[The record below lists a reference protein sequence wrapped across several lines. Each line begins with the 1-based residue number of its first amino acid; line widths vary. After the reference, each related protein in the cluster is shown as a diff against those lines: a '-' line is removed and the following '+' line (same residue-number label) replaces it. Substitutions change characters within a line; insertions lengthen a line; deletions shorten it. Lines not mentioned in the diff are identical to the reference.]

1 MTKSLIKDFQ
11 REIRKSISRFISI
24 LLIVALGVAFYSG
37 VRSTMPAMH
46 STADAVYDKEDL
58 MDIRIVGTLGLTQN
72 DIEALKSVK
81 GIRGIEGAFTTDFLC
96 LVNTKEI
103 VTRTISMPEKIND
116 IQLAEGNFPEKYN
129 ECLAS
134 REFLE
139 ESGLEVGGI
148 FTLST
153 GTDMP
158 VSDTLVTDTFKI
170 VGVCSSSYYLNGEVG
185 TSNIGDGMGDGYV
198 VIPKEA
204 FSTNIYTSIYLTVA
218 GAKELNCY
226 SDEYEE
232 LINTV
237 VKRIEEISEKQ
248 CDVRYTELRK
258 EGSTALQKAQSEYA
272 AASELIRNEIT
283 DAADKL
289 AAQELLIE
297 ESRLEIEENKA
308 LLDNAEANLPIYQ
321 QKVAEAENAIAQAEA
336 QISTVKQA
344 LESSKDD
351 LNKAVVELELLK
363 KDPNATA
370 EEIQFATNAVN
381 ILQLAYTTAES
392 EVAKGEKEL
401 EEAKKELLQA
411 QLVVAQLQR
420 ALENKGVLIEAEQE
434 IVTADKMIQQAREQ
448 YEQYKAEALARLEK
462 AEDDLNEAERKVSE
476 MEIPVWHVLDRQSIE
491 AYMSYVTD
499 SDSIGAIGTVFPMI
513 FFLVAALVSLTTMT
527 RMVEEERMQIG
538 TLKAMGYSKLSI
550 ASKYLLYSV
559 TASVIGSILGAVIG
573 ELTIPPIIISAYR
586 AVYYNLGDN
595 VLRLNFYYAVV
606 AGVVATLCTT
616 LAAFFA
622 CYRSLRSVPAELM
635 RPVAPKAGKR
645 TFIEGFTFIWQRLD
659 FGQKSAVRNLF
670 RYKKRFF
677 MTLFGVGGC
686 MALLIVGLGIR
697 DSVAAMT
704 ENQYGE
710 IFNYSGIVSVDAS
723 MTRAERRTML
733 SQIENIP
740 GLEGYIQANRTMV
753 TATSNVTTDFEDE
766 KRAYLIVPTDV
777 DQFPQFITLR
787 ERTGDKETVN
797 LLSDGVIITEK
808 YADLLGVEVN
818 DNIYLK
824 IDESTVTP
832 KEVKVLGITE
842 NYIFNYIYM
851 TPNLYQSLYNAEPDI
866 NILMIKS
873 TGLLNDDNLKLVLT
887 GIHGVN
893 SVITNADEIEGL
905 NEVVNNLDFI
915 IILMVVSAAILAFV
929 VLYNLN
935 NINITERRRELA
947 TFRLLGF
954 YNKELATYVYREN
967 IVLTVLGIIV
977 GIVMG
982 LILHRFV
989 MLTVETDV
997 YMFGREIGGI
1007 SVLIAVAL
1015 TVVFSVAV
1023 NAIMYFNLKKIDMV
1037 ESLKSVE

>member
-1 MTKSLIKDFQ
+1 MTKSLFKDFQ
-11 REIRKSISRFISI
+11 REIKKSISRFISI
-24 LLIVALGVAFYSG
+24 MLIVALGVAFYSG

-46 STADAVYDKEDL
+46 MTADAAYDKEDL

-72 DIEALKSVK
+72 DLEALKSVEGLK
-81 GIRGIEGAFTTDFLC
+81 GIEGSYTTDFLC
-96 LVNTKEI
+96 LVNSKEI
-103 VTRTISMPEKIND
+103 VTRAISMPEKIND
-116 IQLAEGNFPEKYN
+116 IKLVEGRFPEKYN
-129 ECLAS
+129 ECLVS
-134 REFLE
+134 REFLD
-139 ESGLEVGGI
+139 ESGLKIDDI
-148 FTLST
+148 FGLST
-153 GTDMP
+153 GTDAP
-158 VSDTLVTDTFKI
+158 VSDTLATNAYKI
-170 VGVCSSSYYLNGEVG
+170 VGICSSSYYLNGEVG
-185 TSNIGDGMGDGYV
+185 TSNVGDGMGDGYI
-198 VIPKEA
+198 VIPREA
-204 FSTNIYTSIYLTVA
+204 FTTDIYTSIYLTVS

-226 SDEYEE
+226 SDDYDE
-232 LINTV
+232 LIAAV
-237 VKRIEEISEKQ
+237 VERIEEISKKQ
-248 CDVRYTELRK
+248 CDIRYTELRS
-258 EGSTALQKAQSEYA
+258 ESSEALQKARNEYSAAQVLVQDEITA
-272 AASELIRNEIT
+272 AADELASREM
-283 DAADKL
+283 
-289 AAQELLIE
+289 LIE
-297 ESRLEIEENKA
+297 QSRKEIEENKY

-321 QKVAEAENAIAQAEA
+321 QQVADAEVKIAQSEA
-336 QISTVKQA
+336 QLDTIRKT
-344 LESSKDD
+344 LDDSKDELD
-351 LNKAVVELELLK
+351 EAVAQLELLK
-363 KDPNATA
+363 KNPDATA
-370 EEIQFATNAVN
+370 EEIQLATYAVTA
-381 ILQLAYTTAES
+381 LQAAYSTAER
-392 EVAKGEKEL
+392 EVTKGEEQIRD
-401 EEAKKELLQA
+401 AKRELLKA
-411 QLVVAQLQR
+411 QVTVGQLQN
-420 ALENKGVLIEAEQE
+420 AIANKGQLIEAEQE
-434 IVTADKMIQQAREQ
+434 ITDADAMLKKAREE
-448 YEQYKAEALARLEK
+448 YETYKADALAELED
-462 AEDDLNEAERKVSE
+462 AEDRLSEAERQVAE
-476 MEIPVWHVLDRQSIE
+476 MEEPVWHILDRQSIE
-491 AYMSYVTD
+491 AYMSYITD

-538 TLKAMGYSKLSI
+538 TLKAMGYDKLSI
-550 ASKYLLYSV
+550 ASKYLLYAA
-559 TASVIGSILGAVIG
+559 TASVIGSVIGVFVG

-595 VLRLNFYYAVV
+595 VIRLNLYYALS
-606 AGVVATLCTT
+606 AGLVATLCTT

-645 TFIEGFTFIWQRLD
+645 TFVEGFTFIWQRLD

-686 MALLIVGLGIR
+686 MALLLVGLGIR
-697 DSVAAMT
+697 DSVASMT
-704 ENQYGE
+704 DKQYGE

-733 SQIENIP
+733 SKVEGVP
-740 GLEGYIQANRTMV
+740 GLEGYIQANRTMISA
-753 TATSNVTTDFEDE
+753 TAESTSDIDGD

-777 DQFPQFITLR
+777 DQFPEFITLK
-787 ERTGDKETVN
+787 ERTGDKDDLN

-808 YADLLGVEVN
+808 YADLLDVKVN

-824 IDESTVTP
+824 IDESIVTP

-851 TPNLYQSLYNAEPDI
+851 TPSLYQSLYNVEPEI

-873 TGLLNDDNLKLVLT
+873 SGLLNDDNLKLVLT
-887 GIHGVN
+887 SFDGVN
-893 SVITNADEIEGL
+893 SVITNEDELESL
-905 NEVVNNLDFI
+905 NEVVNNLYFI

-967 IVLTVLGIIV
+967 VILTVLGIIS

-982 LILHRFV
+982 VILHRFV
-989 MLTVETDV
+989 MITVETDV
-997 YMFGREIGGI
+997 YMFGRELEFS
-1007 SVLIAVAL
+1007 SVLIATLL
-1015 TVVFSVAV
+1015 TVVFTVAV